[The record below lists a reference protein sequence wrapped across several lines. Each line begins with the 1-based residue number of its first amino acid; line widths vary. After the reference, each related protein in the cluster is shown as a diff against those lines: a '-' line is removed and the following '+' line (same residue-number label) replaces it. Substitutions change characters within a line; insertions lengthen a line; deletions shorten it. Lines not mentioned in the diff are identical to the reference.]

1 MAHCNRNDS
10 SWQTGIVAH
19 SHWIGGSFECRLFI
33 YSYFCEN
40 NSKLTKFDYVGD
52 WLSKFVTGIITGLLN
67 VSIYAGVIEKFIY
80 KNNAIID
87 VAIMMVMV
95 IVFICGTISIFV
107 IFGKKHKYK
116 KLCAVVVFVTVMVM
130 IIGILH
136 EINPLNKEKT
146 ADEFIKIKNE
156 EYVILSKVDDKVL
169 VVPFEFDK
177 GGKCHLL
184 TSQYSFKNKYEGTY
198 YYIDLN
204 QYPIIKK

>member
-1 MAHCNRNDS
+1 MIS
-10 SWQTGIVAH
+10 
-19 SHWIGGSFECRLFI
+19 
-33 YSYFCEN
+33 EN
-40 NSKLTKFDYVGD
+40 EILNLIA
-52 WLSKFVTGIITGLLN
+52 LSKVKNVGSVT
-67 VSIYAGVIEKFIY
+67 A
-80 KNNAIID
+80 KNLISY
-87 VAIMMVMV
+87 
-95 IVFICGTISIFV
+95 CGSAEAV
-107 IFGKKHKYK
+107 LKSKKHQ
-116 KLCAVVVFVTVMVM
+116 L
-130 IIGILH
+130 IRIPGIG
-136 EINPLNKEKT
+136 EKT

>member
-1 MAHCNRNDS
+1 MA
-10 SWQTGIVAH
+10 
-19 SHWIGGSFECRLFI
+19 
-33 YSYFCEN
+33 
-40 NSKLTKFDYVGD
+40 
-52 WLSKFVTGIITGLLN
+52 
-67 VSIYAGVIEKFIY
+67 
-80 KNNAIID
+80 
-87 VAIMMVMV
+87 
-95 IVFICGTISIFV
+95 
-107 IFGKKHKYK
+107 KKHKYK

-130 IIGILH
+130 IIGILY

>member
-1 MAHCNRNDS
+1 MAHCNRNDG

-52 WLSKFVTGIITGLLN
+52 WLSKFVTGIITGLFN

-95 IVFICGTISIFV
+95 
-107 IFGKKHKYK
+107 
-116 KLCAVVVFVTVMVM
+116 M

-136 EINPLNKEKT
+136 EINPLNKEKLQMNSL
-146 ADEFIKIKNE
+146 KSKMKNMLF
-156 EYVILSKVDDKVL
+156 YLKLMTK
-169 VVPFEFDK
+169 F
-177 GGKCHLL
+177 
-184 TSQYSFKNKYEGTY
+184 
-198 YYIDLN
+198 
-204 QYPIIKK
+204 

>member
-1 MAHCNRNDS
+1 M
-10 SWQTGIVAH
+10 QTGIVAH

-40 NSKLTKFDYVGD
+40 NSKLTKFDCVGD

-107 IFGKKHKYK
+107 IFGKK
-116 KLCAVVVFVTVMVM
+116 T
-130 IIGILH
+130 
-136 EINPLNKEKT
+136 
-146 ADEFIKIKNE
+146 
-156 EYVILSKVDDKVL
+156 
-169 VVPFEFDK
+169 
-177 GGKCHLL
+177 
-184 TSQYSFKNKYEGTY
+184 
-198 YYIDLN
+198 
-204 QYPIIKK
+204 

>member
-1 MAHCNRNDS
+1 M
-10 SWQTGIVAH
+10 
-19 SHWIGGSFECRLFI
+19 
-33 YSYFCEN
+33 
-40 NSKLTKFDYVGD
+40 
-52 WLSKFVTGIITGLLN
+52 LN
-67 VSIYAGVIEKFIY
+67 VSISAGVIEKIIY

-87 VAIMMVMV
+87 IVIMMVMV
-95 IVFICGTISIFV
+95 IVFICGTISVFV

-146 ADEFIKIKNE
+146 AYEFIKIKNE

-169 VVPFEFDK
+169 VVPFEFDQ

-184 TSQYSFKNKYEGTY
+184 TSQY
-198 YYIDLN
+198 
-204 QYPIIKK
+204 

>member
-1 MAHCNRNDS
+1 MA
-10 SWQTGIVAH
+10 
-19 SHWIGGSFECRLFI
+19 
-33 YSYFCEN
+33 
-40 NSKLTKFDYVGD
+40 
-52 WLSKFVTGIITGLLN
+52 
-67 VSIYAGVIEKFIY
+67 
-80 KNNAIID
+80 
-87 VAIMMVMV
+87 
-95 IVFICGTISIFV
+95 
-107 IFGKKHKYK
+107 KKHKYK

-184 TSQYSFKNKYEGTY
+184 TLQYSFKNKYEGTY

>member
-1 MAHCNRNDS
+1 MHNSIIKQVAHCNRNDG

-52 WLSKFVTGIITGLLN
+52 WLSKFVTGIITGLFN

-107 IFGKKHKYK
+107 IFGKK
-116 KLCAVVVFVTVMVM
+116 T
-130 IIGILH
+130 
-136 EINPLNKEKT
+136 
-146 ADEFIKIKNE
+146 
-156 EYVILSKVDDKVL
+156 
-169 VVPFEFDK
+169 
-177 GGKCHLL
+177 
-184 TSQYSFKNKYEGTY
+184 
-198 YYIDLN
+198 
-204 QYPIIKK
+204 

>member
-1 MAHCNRNDS
+1 M
-10 SWQTGIVAH
+10 AH
-19 SHWIGGSFECRLFI
+19 SHWIGGSFGCRLFI

-52 WLSKFVTGIITGLLN
+52 WLSKFVTGSITGLLN

-80 KNNAIID
+80 KNNVIID
-87 VAIMMVMV
+87 VAIMM
-95 IVFICGTISIFV
+95 
-107 IFGKKHKYK
+107 
-116 KLCAVVVFVTVMVM
+116 VMVM

-146 ADEFIKIKNE
+146 AYEFIKIKNE

-169 VVPFEFDK
+169 VVPFEFDQ
-177 GGKCHLL
+177 GGKYHLL

>member
-1 MAHCNRNDS
+1 M
-10 SWQTGIVAH
+10 QTGIVAH

-95 IVFICGTISIFV
+95 IVLYVEQYLYCNFWQKNINIRNFV
-107 IFGKKHKYK
+107 Q
-116 KLCAVVVFVTVMVM
+116 
-130 IIGILH
+130 
-136 EINPLNKEKT
+136 
-146 ADEFIKIKNE
+146 
-156 EYVILSKVDDKVL
+156 
-169 VVPFEFDK
+169 
-177 GGKCHLL
+177 LL
-184 TSQYSFKNKYEGTY
+184 F
-198 YYIDLN
+198 LLR
-204 QYPIIKK
+204 

>member
-1 MAHCNRNDS
+1 M
-10 SWQTGIVAH
+10 
-19 SHWIGGSFECRLFI
+19 
-33 YSYFCEN
+33 
-40 NSKLTKFDYVGD
+40 
-52 WLSKFVTGIITGLLN
+52 LN

-80 KNNAIID
+80 KNNVIID

-95 IVFICGTISIFV
+95 IVFICGTISVFV

-146 ADEFIKIKNE
+146 AYEFIKIKNE

-169 VVPFEFDK
+169 VVPFEFDQ
-177 GGKCHLL
+177 GGKYHLL
-184 TSQYSFKNKYEGTY
+184 TSQHSFKNKYEGTY